1 MNEGKRWESNFKES
15 MGVGCIRLYDTTN
28 GFVGVNNPCDFI
40 FFKYP
45 YQYLFELKSVEK
57 NSLPLTGTT
66 LRQIDDMYKIMQ
78 TGEGILGGICV
89 QFREARKAFFIPVLQ
104 LKYALDVEGLKS
116 ISLEYCE
123 TRAGEQI
130 IEIPLEYKKVNCSV
144 CKREFLRRLG
154 YLMFYIRWGESVDGK
169 TSIN

>member
-1 MNEGKRWESNFKES
+1 MNEGKRWESNFRES

-45 YQYLFELKSVEK
+45 YQYLFELKSVE
-57 NSLPLTGTT
+57 NNLLPLTGTT
-66 LRQIDDMYKIMQ
+66 LRQINDMYEIMQ

-89 QFREARKAFFIPVLQ
+89 QFREVRKAYFIPVPH
-104 LKYALDVEGLKS
+104 LKYELDKGLKS

-123 TRAGEQI
+123 TRAGEEL

-144 CKREFLRRLG
+144 DKREFLLRLG
-154 YLMFYIRWGESVDGK
+154 YLMFHIRWGESVDGK